1 MKEID
6 MLLRFLRYTTSLP
19 VFCWD
24 GKAQMLKKT
33 EKQFCF
39 SEQAQ
44 PLLTAQGLQTV
55 LEHMQPSYLYEVED
69 LLGIHYLSFLFQSES
84 IVVGPF
90 ADKEWSDTAAEICL
104 TGVGLPTSYLMP
116 YKLYYCSYVLMNQR
130 AVIQVVTGAI
140 TALLPDVPPFIYRKI
155 SGTLG
160 HRLPDLYSRE
170 TLDFDSVVQRYAL
183 ENEFLDLIA
192 EGRSEAAL
200 DSWGRLGKI
209 PGPEELS
216 DSGPQGALAD
226 ATVLRTLV
234 RKAAERG
241 GVHPATIDAISLSY
255 AQKMYAAHSVDEFR
269 QIIFAMIQE
278 FSEAVSTAQA
288 MRYSPAITRT
298 VNYLHLHISQELDMK
313 RLAALANCT
322 SNHLGRQFKSETG
335 LTIAQYLAKERC
347 HKAAELLAH
356 TDLPVQDISAHV
368 GYLDNNYFAKIFKS
382 CIGDT
387 PTAYRRKFR
396 R

>member
-1 MKEID
+1 MQEID

-24 GKAQMLKKT
+24 GKAQMLQET

-55 LEHMQPSYLYEVED
+55 LEHMQPTYLYEVED
-69 LLGIHYLSFLFQSES
+69 LLGIHYISFLFQSKP

-90 ADKEWSDTAAEICL
+90 ADKEWSDPDAEICL
-104 TGVGLPTSYLMP
+104 TGAGLPTSYLLP
-116 YKLYYCSYVLMNQR
+116 FKLYYCSYVLLNQR

-140 TALLPDVPPFIYRKI
+140 TALLPDAPPYIYRKI

-170 TLDFDSVVQRYAL
+170 TLDFDSGVQRYAL

-192 EGRSEAAL
+192 EGRPEAAL
-200 DSWGRLGKI
+200 DAWERLGKI
-209 PGPEELS
+209 PSPDELS
-216 DSGPQGALAD
+216 DSGPQGSLAN

-241 GVHPATIDAISLSY
+241 GVHPAIIDAISLAY
-255 AQKMYAAHSVDEFR
+255 AQKMYAAHSEKEFR
-269 QIIFAMIQE
+269 QIIPAMIRE
-278 FSEAVSTAQA
+278 FSEAVGTAQA
-288 MRYSPAITRT
+288 GRYSPAIARV
-298 VNYLHLHISQELDMK
+298 VNYLHLHVSQVLDME
-313 RLAALANCT
+313 RLAVLAKC
-322 SNHLGRQFKSETG
+322 SANHLGRQFKAETG
-335 LTIAQYLAKERC
+335 MTIAQYLAKERC